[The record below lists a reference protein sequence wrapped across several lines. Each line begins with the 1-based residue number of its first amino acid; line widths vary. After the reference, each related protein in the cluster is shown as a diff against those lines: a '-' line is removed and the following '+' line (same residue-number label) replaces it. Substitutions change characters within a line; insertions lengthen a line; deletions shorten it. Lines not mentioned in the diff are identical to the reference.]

1 MMVWRA
7 FGRSRRGGRPQPPR
21 ISRSVVLSNEKDG
34 EEDEAGIVFQEED
47 KEDMQSFM
55 EEYDEV
61 MTEEERRQAGAGGPT
76 TEYDMEVVEMPD
88 GSFSFQP
95 RKKKGDEQPR
105 QKQTAR
111 EFLRSKRKEGD
122 AMSEDEWF
130 EFLRRIGE
138 PSADD
143 TQAEPFVSD
152 EQQGGG
158 KRSKRVMAGRK
169 PGGRYKFVDRIRVVA
184 YGGKGGKG
192 CISFEQ
198 LKPGVKRPSGGHG
211 GQGGDVIFVA
221 DPAVQGLGMDR
232 HHFHGEWRGRAS
244 RCVRWDLTCG
254 VYARACGALA
264 FPGKNGE
271 NGDSSN
277 KRGARGGPT
286 LVRVPCG
293 TVVKEVRSLGGGEVR
308 EGGWRPILLQHAL
321 TRCAALPP

>member
-21 ISRSVVLSNEKDG
+21 ISRPVVVSNEKDG

-47 KEDMQSFM
+47 KDDMQSFM

-244 RCVRWDLTCG
+244 RCVRWDPEQWGVCPCVCG
-254 VYARACGALA
+254 CGRYCFSRQERGEWGLVQQAGGEGRADARARAVRDGGEGGPQ
-264 FPGKNGE
+264 PGGRRGE
-271 NGDSSN
+271 
-277 KRGARGGPT
+277 RGG
-286 LVRVPCG
+286 
-293 TVVKEVRSLGGGEVR
+293 GG
-308 EGGWRPILLQHAL
+308 LSCSSTH
-321 TRCAALPP
+321 